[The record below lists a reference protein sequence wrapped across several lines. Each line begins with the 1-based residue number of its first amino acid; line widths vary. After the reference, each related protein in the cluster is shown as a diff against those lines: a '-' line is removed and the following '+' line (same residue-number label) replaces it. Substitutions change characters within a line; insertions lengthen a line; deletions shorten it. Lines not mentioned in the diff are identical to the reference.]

1 MQILWCIRWTFHP
14 CFILVMQVLDH
25 RKLSLFNLFLSFA
38 MWVTVPWLILEVF
51 RFGRAVL
58 FRTCWIYLVFLPDD
72 FIWRFVPKALS
83 FQNYL
88 ATSLHIEVFLHL
100 NAASNLSGRG
110 WGGLMGECVWHIL
123 WWHRGICA
131 HCGECHFSL
140 ECTPR
145 REGGGD
151 NRYLQ
156 ALQIMCD
163 AL

>member
-1 MQILWCIRWTFHP
+1 MQILWCTRWTFHP
-14 CFILVMQVLDH
+14 CFILVMQALDH
-25 RKLSLFNLFLSFA
+25 QQLYFFNLFLWFA
-38 MWVTVPWLILEVF
+38 MKVIVPWLILEVF
-51 RFGRAVL
+51 GFGQGAL
-58 FRTCWIYLVFLPDD
+58 FHTCWIYLVFLPDD
-72 FIWRFVPKALS
+72 FIWRLILEALS
-83 FQNYL
+83 LQNYL
-88 ATSLHIEVFLHL
+88 ATSLHIEVFLNL
-100 NAASNLSGRG
+100 NTASNPRGRG

-156 ALQIMCD
+156 AL
-163 AL
+163 